1 MEEEEDAAMESP
13 LPPPGTQHMSPPI
26 HVQANRCNC
35 MQCLRWCF
43 HIYPSSTWGHV
54 CVSIMTFVVFI
65 PSVLS
70 FMCIRTTILFALC
83 KPLRK
88 VSNFWSWPHSEQCH
102 SQYTWAQQQFL
113 SERTLWKKRLQ
124 NSEFRVYIWMM
135 DTPPPSFIHVWCF
148 ILFLQISKRW
158 VAIWLYLAQSL

>member
-26 HVQANRCNC
+26 HVQAKGCNC
-35 MQCLRWCF
+35 MFKTMGAIVFAFMSIYLYIINMGPCLCQHNGF
-43 HIYPSSTWGHV
+43 CGI
-54 CVSIMTFVVFI
+54 I

-88 VSNFWSWPHSEQCH
+88 VSN
-102 SQYTWAQQQFL
+102 
-113 SERTLWKKRLQ
+113 
-124 NSEFRVYIWMM
+124 V
-135 DTPPPSFIHVWCF
+135 
-148 ILFLQISKRW
+148 
-158 VAIWLYLAQSL
+158 